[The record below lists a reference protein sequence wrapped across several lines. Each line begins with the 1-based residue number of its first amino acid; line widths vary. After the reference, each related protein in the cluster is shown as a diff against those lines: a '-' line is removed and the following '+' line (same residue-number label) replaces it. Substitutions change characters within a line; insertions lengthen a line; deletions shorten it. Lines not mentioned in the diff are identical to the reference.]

1 MLRLIPGPL
10 HRAGLVVAH
19 AVRVRW
25 WRFRKPLLLGCRV
38 LAFDEDDR
46 VLLIRHS
53 YGSGRWMLP
62 GGGVGRGED
71 PLAAALRELSE
82 EVGCQLAEAQLF
94 DAVDEPLFGT
104 TNRVYLVCGRLI
116 GTPRPD
122 GREVIEALFHSA
134 DDLPG
139 NLSPTLDQGL
149 IGWIT
154 AARAARQPG

>member
-25 WRFRKPLLLGCRV
+25 WRIRKPLLLGCRV
-38 LAFDEDDR
+38 LAFDDEDR

-71 PLAAALRELSE
+71 PLAAALRELRE
-82 EVGCQLAEAQLF
+82 EVGCQLADARLF

-104 TNRVYLVCGRLI
+104 VNRVFLVCGRLV

-122 GREVIEALFHSA
+122 GREVIEALFHAAS
-134 DDLPG
+134 DLPD

-149 IGWIT
+149 IDWIT
-154 AARAARQPG
+154 AARAARHPG